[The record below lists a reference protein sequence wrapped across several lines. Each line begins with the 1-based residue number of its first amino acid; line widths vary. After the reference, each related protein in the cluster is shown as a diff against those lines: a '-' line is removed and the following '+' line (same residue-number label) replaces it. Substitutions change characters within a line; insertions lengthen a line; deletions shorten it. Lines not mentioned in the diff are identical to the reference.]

1 MLAHTG
7 ISEDIVRALAHNNNI
22 AESGKVDASAAQK
35 KYVANAAKRMEGLL
49 DRDKVGGWDVWLGR
63 FPRPY
68 PYHWAPPPGSPPPPP
83 PLPPSFPSA
92 RAAEAEHPA
101 GGATVPRPEAVT
113 APQPR
118 AATAAVGA
126 L

>member
-49 DRDKVGGWDVWLGR
+49 DRDKVGEGGGGGR
-63 FPRPY
+63 DEGDKAGREGY
-68 PYHWAPPPGSPPPPP
+68 MWGEERGRAHGGGGEG
-83 PLPPSFPSA
+83 A
-92 RAAEAEHPA
+92 RE
-101 GGATVPRPEAVT
+101 G
-113 APQPR
+113 
-118 AATAAVGA
+118 
-126 L
+126 

>member
-49 DRDKVGGWDVWLGR
+49 DRDKVGEGGR
-63 FPRPY
+63 REGERCL
-68 PYHWAPPPGSPPPPP
+68 AGAGS
-83 PLPPSFPSA
+83 
-92 RAAEAEHPA
+92 
-101 GGATVPRPEAVT
+101 
-113 APQPR
+113 
-118 AATAAVGA
+118 
-126 L
+126 